1 MQVLQ
6 RAARV
11 LVASKIVHGRP
22 SFNFNAQRW
31 FSNGSA
37 GGVEVTVREALNAAL
52 DQAMERDPHVFVMG
66 EEVAQYQGAYKVT
79 KGLLEKYGPERVVDT
94 PITEH
99 GFAGLGIGASF
110 TATRS
115 KAPTRG
121 GALRPVVEFMTW
133 NFAMQAMDQI
143 VNSAAKT
150 HYMSGGRINVPIVF
164 RGPNGAAAG
173 VAGQH
178 SQCYAAWYGHIPG
191 LKVVMPYDA
200 EDAKGLLSAAI
211 LDDNPVC
218 VLEDEIMYGR
228 SFVVADEVMKPGF
241 TIPIGKAKIARPG
254 SDCTVV
260 AIGRYVGLAL
270 QAAEELHAQDG
281 IQVEV
286 INLRTIRPMDDRTIL
301 ESVTRTHR
309 CVTVEGGFPQS
320 GVGAEICARILEST
334 AFDYLDAPCERI
346 TGADVVMPYAKNL
359 ETRALPSVDDV
370 KRAVR
375 RQCARPGLNLGG
387 ESTAMAA

>member
-1 MQVLQ
+1 
-6 RAARV
+6 
-11 LVASKIVHGRP
+11 
-22 SFNFNAQRW
+22 
-31 FSNGSA
+31 
-37 GGVEVTVREALNAAL
+37 VTVREALNAAL
-52 DQAMERDPHVFVMG
+52 DQAMERDSRVLVLG

-99 GFAGLGIGASF
+99 GFAGLGIGAAF
-110 TATRS
+110 TATKSRE
-115 KAPTRG
+115 PRG

-150 HYMSGGRINVPIVF
+150 HYMSGGRIHVPIVF

-200 EDAKGLLSAAI
+200 EDAKGLLTAAI

-228 SFVVADEVMKPGF
+228 SFVVSEEIMKPGF
-241 TIPIGKAKIARPG
+241 TVPIGKAKIAQPG

-270 QAAEELHAQDG
+270 QAAEELRAEDG
-281 IQVEV
+281 IEVEV
-286 INLRTIRPMDDRTIL
+286 INMRTIRPLDEETIV
-301 ESVTRTHR
+301 ESVKRTHH

-359 ETRALPSVDDV
+359 EERALPSLEDV

-375 RQCARPGLNLGG
+375 RQCARPGLQVTGKR
-387 ESTAMAA
+387 SAAVS

>member
-1 MQVLQ
+1 MVATRFITRFG
-6 RAARV
+6 RANTLIHRSPLGQTV
-11 LVASKIVHGRP
+11 RRWAST
-22 SFNFNAQRW
+22 
-31 FSNGSA
+31 
-37 GGVEVTVREALNAAL
+37 GGDVEVTVREALNAAL
-52 DQAMERDPHVFVMG
+52 DQAMERDPRVVILG

-79 KGLLEKYGPERVVDT
+79 KGLLEKYGTERVIDT
-94 PITEH
+94 PITEQ
-99 GFAGLGIGASF
+99 GFAGLGVGAAF
-110 TATRS
+110 TATRGS
-115 KAPTRG
+115 EPRG

-133 NFAMQAMDQI
+133 NFAMQAIDQI

-150 HYMSGGRINVPIVF
+150 HYMSGGRIKVPIVF

-178 SQCYAAWYGHIPG
+178 SQCYAAWYGHVPG
-191 LKVVMPYDA
+191 LKVVMPFDA
-200 EDAKGLLSAAI
+200 EDAKGLLTAAI

-228 SFVVADEVMKPGF
+228 SFKVSEQVMKPDF
-241 TIPIGKAKIARPG
+241 VVPLGKAKVARSG

-260 AIGRYVGLAL
+260 ALGRYVGLAL
-270 QAAEELHAQDG
+270 QAAEELQAEDG

-286 INLRTIRPMDDRTIL
+286 INLRTIRPMDDQTII
-301 ESVTRTHR
+301 ESVMHTHR

-320 GVGAEICARILEST
+320 GVGAEICARILESP
-334 AFDYLDAPCERI
+334 AFDYLDAPCERV

-359 ETRALPSVDDV
+359 EERALPSVDDV

-375 RQCARPGLNLGG
+375 RQCSRPGL
-387 ESTAMAA
+387 EAAANRAAVLAGQS

>member
-1 MQVLQ
+1 ME
-6 RAARV
+6 
-11 LVASKIVHGRP
+11 I
-22 SFNFNAQRW
+22 
-31 FSNGSA
+31 
-37 GGVEVTVREALNAAL
+37 TVREALNAAL
-52 DQAMERDPHVFVMG
+52 DQAMERDPRVVILG

-79 KGLLEKYGPERVVDT
+79 KGLLEKYGTERVIDT
-94 PITEH
+94 PITEQ
-99 GFAGLGIGASF
+99 GFAGLGVGAAF
-110 TATRS
+110 TATRGS
-115 KAPTRG
+115 EPRG

-133 NFAMQAMDQI
+133 NFAMQAIDQI

-150 HYMSGGRINVPIVF
+150 HYMSGGRIKVPIVF

-178 SQCYAAWYGHIPG
+178 SQCYAAWYGHVPG
-191 LKVVMPYDA
+191 LKVVMPFDA
-200 EDAKGLLSAAI
+200 EDAKGLLTAAI

-228 SFVVADEVMKPGF
+228 SFKVSEQVMKPDF
-241 TIPIGKAKIARPG
+241 VVPLGKAKVARSG

-260 AIGRYVGLAL
+260 ALGRYVGLAL
-270 QAAEELHAQDG
+270 QAAEELQAEDG

-286 INLRTIRPMDDRTIL
+286 INLRTIRPMDDQTII
-301 ESVTRTHR
+301 ESVMHTHR

-320 GVGAEICARILEST
+320 GVGAEICARILESP
-334 AFDYLDAPCERI
+334 AFDYLDAPCERV

-359 ETRALPSVDDV
+359 EERALPSVDDV

-375 RQCARPGLNLGG
+375 RQCSRPGL
-387 ESTAMAA
+387 EAAANRAAVLAGQS